1 MSSKNLNKKS
11 DDKNDKAE
19 QEALREAEIVAELA
33 PNEKT
38 RKEAEKLIE
47 TVENGSTSVQEH
59 EQEAIETVLDETK
72 KAIKKTVSEA
82 KREIP
87 KYTEAMAGLQEE
99 TIQATKEIGYDLIEL
114 QREAASLVPKFQE
127 RFMSYYVPW
136 AYPKLV
142 TEYYSRMVD
151 GYVDNVIS
159 ATNLVNSLVVFNMES
174 IQRLADSTKEYWRV
188 GVENAKAFS
197 RAIKESELTK
207 PSD

>member
-19 QEALREAEIVAELA
+19 QKALKEVEIVAELA

-47 TVENGSTSVQEH
+47 TVENGSTSIQEQ

-72 KAIKKTVSEA
+72 RTIKKTVSEA

-99 TIQATKEIGYDLIEL
+99 TIQATKEIGYNSIEL
-114 QREAASLVPKFQE
+114 QREAVSLIPKFQE

-151 GYVDNVIS
+151 SYVDNVIS

-188 GVENAKAFS
+188 GVENAKAIS
-197 RAIKESELTK
+197 RSISESEK
-207 PSD
+207 

>member
-19 QEALREAEIVAELA
+19 QEALKEVEIVAELA

-47 TVENGSTSVQEH
+47 TVENGSTTVREQ

-72 KAIKKTVSEA
+72 RTIKKTVSEA

-87 KYTEAMAGLQEE
+87 KYTEAMARLQEE

-127 RFMSYYVPW
+127 RFMSFYVPW

-151 GYVDNVIS
+151 SYVDNVIS
-159 ATNLVNSLVVFNMES
+159 ATNLVNNLVVFNMES

-188 GVENAKAFS
+188 GVENAKAINNS
-197 RAIKESELTK
+197 IRE
-207 PSD
+207 P

>member
-1 MSSKNLNKKS
+1 MSSKNLNRKS

-72 KAIKKTVSEA
+72 RAIKKTVSEA

-114 QREAASLVPKFQE
+114 HREAASLVPKFQE

-188 GVENAKAFS
+188 GVENAKAIS